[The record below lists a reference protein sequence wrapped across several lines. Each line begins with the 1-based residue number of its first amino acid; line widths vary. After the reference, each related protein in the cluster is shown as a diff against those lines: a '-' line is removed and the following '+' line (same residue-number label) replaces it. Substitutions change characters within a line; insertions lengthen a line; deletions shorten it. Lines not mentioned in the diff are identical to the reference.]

1 MTDIDRH
8 RTSAAYLSEPSSST
22 HIHTTSAIPPSP
34 GASQEE
40 LFVRDAQP
48 VHRLT
53 EQRYHL
59 NMELQKL
66 GPAPD
71 SALLDRLVKQHYP
84 LIQKQCEAAALSQT
98 PMPSL
103 AENAADAVNWDAAA
117 LTPPASVDGGCSPV
131 DDWGASDAEGT
142 RDFTS
147 NLLNLDFGDESAGT
161 VGSPLFAPP
170 FPDPI
175 ASSNEASFETLNAFR
190 DATPHATAKT
200 PPEAI
205 NPQLVLPASPARP
218 AEAPADV
225 GPSPFAPAPA
235 TDVVPSIK
243 REVPALEPIAEQP
256 ETVDGPTFTAFTPMR
271 LDRAASPT
279 RAPKPGAR
287 SVSPEADS
295 WRPSA
300 EEYNK
305 LSSKE
310 KRQLRNKIS
319 ARNFRN
325 RRKEYITLLE
335 EQVQERDKLI
345 DNLRDQVASLRL
357 QNTELTNQLRAQQ
370 SRGTSAVDVSKL
382 LGALQRTQDADA
394 PASHA
399 SPRLSAPGATLVPNM
414 RKDVS
419 PSPRPMSPPNVF
431 WGGVPHLATSAV
443 VA

>member
-1 MTDIDRH
+1 M
-8 RTSAAYLSEPSSST
+8 SS
-22 HIHTTSAIPPSP
+22 IPPSP

-40 LFVRDAQP
+40 LFVRDAEP
-48 VHRLT
+48 VRRLT

-66 GPAPD
+66 GPVPD

-84 LIQKQCEAAALSQT
+84 LIQKQREVAASSQA

-117 LTPPASVDGGCSPV
+117 LTPPASVDGGRSPV
-131 DDWGASDAEGT
+131 DDWDVSDVEDA

-147 NLLNLDFGDESAGT
+147 NLLNLDFGDESSETA
-161 VGSPLFAPP
+161 GSPLFVPP
-170 FPDPI
+170 FLDPI
-175 ASSNEASFETLNAFR
+175 APSSEVSFETLNAFR
-190 DATPHATAKT
+190 DAPPQAAPTAS
-200 PPEAI
+200 PEAI
-205 NPQLVLPASPARP
+205 NPQLVLPAAPAAP
-218 AEAPADV
+218 ADAPADV
-225 GPSPFAPAPA
+225 DASLYAPV
-235 TDVVPSIK
+235 DVPDAVPSIK
-243 REVPALEPIAEQP
+243 REALALEPIAEQP
-256 ETVDGPTFTAFTPMR
+256 ETTGMPTFTAFTPMR
-271 LDRAASPT
+271 LDRASSPA
-279 RAPKPGAR
+279 RAPKLSTR
-287 SVSPEADS
+287 SVSPEADN

-357 QNTELTNQLRAQQ
+357 QNTELANEVRAQQ
-370 SRGTSAVDVSKL
+370 ARGTSAVDVSKL

-394 PASHA
+394 APASYA
-399 SPRLSAPGATLVPNM
+399 SPRLSAPSATLVPNT

-431 WGGVPHLATSAV
+431 WGGVPHLASSAV

>member
-1 MTDIDRH
+1 M
-8 RTSAAYLSEPSSST
+8 SS
-22 HIHTTSAIPPSP
+22 IPPSLE
-34 GASQEE
+34 ASQEE
-40 LFVRDAQP
+40 LFVRDSEP
-48 VHRLT
+48 VRRLT
-53 EQRYHL
+53 DQRYHL
-59 NMELQKL
+59 SMELQKL

-84 LIQKQCEAAALSQT
+84 LVQKQREAAASSQA

-117 LTPPASVDGGCSPV
+117 LTPPASVDGGRSPV
-131 DDWGASDAEGT
+131 DDWDVSDVDDA

-147 NLLNLDFGDESAGT
+147 NLLNLDFGDEGGEADS
-161 VGSPLFAPP
+161 SSLFVPP
-170 FPDPI
+170 FLDPI
-175 ASSNEASFETLNAFR
+175 APSSEVSFETMNAFR
-190 DATPHATAKT
+190 DAPPQAA
-200 PPEAI
+200 PSASPEAI
-205 NPQLVLPASPARP
+205 NPQLVLPAGPPAP
-218 AEAPADV
+218 AEAPEET
-225 GPSPFAPAPA
+225 GTQQLFAPMPA
-235 TDVVPSIK
+235 TEAVSPIK
-243 REVPALEPIAEQP
+243 REAPALEPIAEQP
-256 ETVDGPTFTAFTPMR
+256 EASNAPTFTAFTPMR
-271 LDRAASPT
+271 LDRTASPA
-279 RAPKPGAR
+279 RAPKMDAR

-357 QNTELTNQLRAQQ
+357 QNTELANEVRAHQAR
-370 SRGTSAVDVSKL
+370 STSAVDVSKL
-382 LGALQRTQDADA
+382 LGALQRTQDSDAA
-394 PASHA
+394 PASYA
-399 SPRLSAPGATLVPNM
+399 SPRLSAPGATLVPNT

-419 PSPRPMSPPNVF
+419 PSPRPTSPPNVF
-431 WGGVPHLATSAV
+431 WGGVPHLASSAV